1 MSMLL
6 ELDMIDWENTS
17 LFIKQ
22 FRSFDESGDGRLT
35 EEDIQARMEGQQ
47 EQIKATVRRCSVAS
61 VTSR

>member
-35 EEDIQARMEGQQ
+35 EEDIQSHMEGQQ
-47 EQIKATVRRCSVAS
+47 KKMKATMQVVSRRA
-61 VTSR
+61 

>member
-35 EEDIQARMEGQQ
+35 EEDIQSHMEGQQ
-47 EQIKATVRRCSVAS
+47 KKMQATMQVCSRRA
-61 VTSR
+61 